1 MTNTRSNLPDV
12 VIGGAPRAGTTY
24 LCELLSKHPQ
34 IFVAQPFIPEPKV
47 LMTPHEMGDVGILG
61 RYDDWFATAP
71 DESIRVEKTSYY
83 LENAEARERFARLLP
98 NTRIIFILRDPVR
111 RAYSNWLWSTRNGLE
126 TLPFADAI
134 AIENDRP
141 SPLPP
146 ERSYAR
152 PFDYLARGNYGA
164 HAEAWIN
171 AIGRDRIAFYLF
183 EDAISEPQPF
193 VANLQ
198 QFVGVKPLPW
208 QDLTTGVINA
218 NDMRGPD
225 LSDELIAELR
235 SKFAPEMRRFA
246 KLTGLSL
253 SRWGYAL

>member
-146 ERSYAR
+146 SA
-152 PFDYLARGNYGA
+152 PTLVPSTISLAA
-164 HAEAWIN
+164 TTA
-171 AIGRDRIAFYLF
+171 
-183 EDAISEPQPF
+183 
-193 VANLQ
+193 
-198 QFVGVKPLPW
+198 
-208 QDLTTGVINA
+208 LT
-218 NDMRGPD
+218 
-225 LSDELIAELR
+225 LR
-235 SKFAPEMRRFA
+235 H
-246 KLTGLSL
+246 G
-253 SRWGYAL
+253 